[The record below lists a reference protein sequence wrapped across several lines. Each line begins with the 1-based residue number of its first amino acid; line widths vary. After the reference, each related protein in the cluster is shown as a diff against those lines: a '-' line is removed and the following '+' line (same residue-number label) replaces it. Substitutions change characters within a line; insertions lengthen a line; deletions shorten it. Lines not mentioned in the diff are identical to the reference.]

1 MQNVLYRLS
10 DTPGEI
16 KWTGRKKGAD
26 NAAVFAELGLT
37 DDQIAGLVE
46 HGIV

>member
-10 DTPGEI
+10 ETPGGI

-26 NAAVFAELGLT
+26 NAAVFADLGLT
-37 DDQIAGLVE
+37 DEQVAGLAE